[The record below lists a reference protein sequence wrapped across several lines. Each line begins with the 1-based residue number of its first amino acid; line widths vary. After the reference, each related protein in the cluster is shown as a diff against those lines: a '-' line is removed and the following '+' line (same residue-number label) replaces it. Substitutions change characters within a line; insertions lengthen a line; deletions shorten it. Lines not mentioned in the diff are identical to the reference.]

1 MKTASQKR
9 CGQLELVDS
18 PPLIAV
24 VVAVDL
30 ISGYVGTGES
40 PEHVCREWVID

>member
-1 MKTASQKR
+1 MVS
-9 CGQLELVDS
+9 LNLMIL

-24 VVAVDL
+24 AVAVDL